1 MEQKKK
7 YRGFK
12 PLKGFEKYYLINKQG
27 HLVRLERTI
36 KENGKVVSTVKEKII
51 IGLIK
56 AKLFGA
62 KKEMA
67 IKHYVD
73 LTFNTKKNEKELL
86 TAE

>member
-7 YRGFK
+7 YKGFK

-27 HLVRLERTI
+27 HLVRLERIT
-36 KENGKVVSTVKEKII
+36 KDNGKVVSTVKEKLI

-62 KKEMA
+62 KKEIL
-67 IKHYVD
+67 IKDCVD
-73 LTFNTKKNEKELL
+73 LTFKVKQNEKV
-86 TAE
+86 